1 MGGLFDGYE
10 ISVGEVERYLEMDCS
25 DGCITCH
32 NIVHLK
38 WFKWQVLCYVCF
50 TTIIV

>member
-1 MGGLFDGYE
+1 MGGLFDG
-10 ISVGEVERYLEMDCS
+10 EVERVLEMDCS

-38 WFKWQVLCYVCF
+38 WFK
-50 TTIIV
+50 

>member
-25 DGCITCH
+25 DGCIAVNGPKTL
-32 NIVHLK
+32 NFV
-38 WFKWQVLCYVCF
+38 V
-50 TTIIV
+50 